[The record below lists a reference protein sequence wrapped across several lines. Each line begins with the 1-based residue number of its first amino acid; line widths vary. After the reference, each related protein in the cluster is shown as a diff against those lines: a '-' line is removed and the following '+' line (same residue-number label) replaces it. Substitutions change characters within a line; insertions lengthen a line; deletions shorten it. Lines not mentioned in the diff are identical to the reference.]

1 MSLADRQAALVA
13 ALVAG
18 GSPPPGF
25 DTGRVDA
32 VREQLLRKRAG
43 EVGRAWPA
51 LAASLG
57 PTWYAAFRAWADG
70 RPPQGSL
77 RDGWDLARSLSTLDR
92 SAQAELRSRD
102 AHWSYDGLT
111 SPRRRSPLAR
121 LLRSAII
128 RFGKRSGRQGHD
140 TPAEHDR

>member
-18 GSPPPGF
+18 GPPPPGF
-25 DTGRVDA
+25 DTSRVDA

-43 EVGRAWPA
+43 EVARTWPA

-57 PTWYAAFRAWADG
+57 PTWYATFRSWADG

-77 RDGWDLARSLSTLDR
+77 RDGWDLARSLSTLDP

-102 AHWSYDGLT
+102 AYWSYDGRT
-111 SPRRRSPLAR
+111 PPRRRPRLAR
-121 LLRSAII
+121 LLHTALHTALHR
-128 RFGKRSGRQGHD
+128 
-140 TPAEHDR
+140 

>member
-18 GSPPPGF
+18 GAPPPDF
-25 DTGRVDA
+25 DATRVDA

-43 EVGRAWPA
+43 EVARAWPA
-51 LAASLG
+51 VAASLG
-57 PTWYAAFRAWADG
+57 PSWYATFRAWADG
-70 RPPQGSL
+70 RPPQGSF
-77 RDGWDLARSLSTLDR
+77 RDGWDFARSQSTLDA
-92 SAQAELRSRD
+92 SAAAELRLRD
-102 AHWSYDGLT
+102 IHWSYDGRT
-111 SPRRRSPLAR
+111 PPRRRSRPARLAR
-121 LLRSAII
+121 TLIM